1 MIIKADVQGSI
12 EALQDSLDKMDQ
24 SEVRI
29 NTIHSAVGA
38 INETDVVLADASN
51 AIIIG
56 FGVRPDGKA
65 RSAAEREGVEIRCYD
80 VIYKCLEELD
90 AARIGMLKPTEVEVA
105 TGTATVLDTFK
116 VPKVGIAAGVR
127 VEEGEIAATDSV
139 RLVRDGI
146 VVFNGKIA
154 RCVTTRTRPRASRAV
169 PRAVLVWRTSRTSS
183 PATRSRVTVSTRLPV
198 PSRG

>member
-1 MIIKADVQGSI
+1 
-12 EALQDSLDKMDQ
+12 MDQ

-80 VIYKCLEELD
+80 VIYKC
-90 AARIGMLKPTEVEVA
+90 
-105 TGTATVLDTFK
+105 
-116 VPKVGIAAGVR
+116 
-127 VEEGEIAATDSV
+127 
-139 RLVRDGI
+139 
-146 VVFNGKIA
+146 
-154 RCVTTRTRPRASRAV
+154 
-169 PRAVLVWRTSRTSS
+169 SRTSTLLASVCSS
-183 PATRSRVTVSTRLPV
+183 PPRSRSPRVLRPFWT
-198 PSRG
+198 PSRCPRSASPPVSASKRRDRRDRFCAPGARRHRGLQR

>member
-1 MIIKADVQGSI
+1 
-12 EALQDSLDKMDQ
+12 MDQ

-116 VPKVGIAAGVR
+116 VPKLGIAAGVR

-139 RLVRDGI
+139 RLVRDGKQLADVPLKGLKRFKDDVKDVSSGYECGI
-146 VVFNGKIA
+146 SLEGWDDIQPGDVLECYVVEEY
-154 RCVTTRTRPRASRAV
+154 RD
-169 PRAVLVWRTSRTSS
+169 
-183 PATRSRVTVSTRLPV
+183 
-198 PSRG
+198 